1 MDARNQSKDRVFSL
15 WTLRRYLRPY
25 LPALATAASLM
36 TARAV
41 FLLFA
46 PWPLKLILDSVILR
60 KPLPWWAAGLLPSPF
75 THRFALLEYL
85 GIVLLFVGVAD
96 AMLAYLGN
104 RLLLRT
110 GQRTVFDVRRDLFAH
125 IQRLSLSFHRRQR
138 AGDLMAR
145 LGGDI
150 QTLQNFVVGIGTG
163 LFAHVLTMAGMVA
176 IMLAIDWRYALVV
189 FAAAPVLLFLVQNY
203 AARLTRALRLTR
215 RKEGELWGKVQEV
228 ISNVHLVQA
237 YGREPHEDDRFAAQ
251 AGLALDATLEAS
263 ELQSQFTPLV
273 GLVMALATGAVVWY
287 GATQVLSGKI
297 TAGDL
302 LVFLAYL
309 RGLATPVRQIAKM
322 AGVIGKSSVAAER
335 IGDVFSEVSEVR
347 EPTVPLVPVCCEGSI
362 EFRSVSFGYHPGKPV
377 LHDISFRGEPGQ
389 IIALVGSTG
398 AGKSTLVSLISR
410 FYDPASGQILLDGHD
425 LREMPLAFVRNQV
438 ALVPQEVLV
447 FHGSVWENIA
457 YGRAGA
463 GREEAVA
470 AARAVGI
477 HDHIQRFHN
486 GYDSLVGERGMTLSG
501 GQRQCL
507 SIARAMLRNAPIV
520 ILDEPTTGLDAGTE
534 RLVAEALRRLTQ
546 GRTTFVIAHHLA
558 TVTAANRILVLE
570 RGRVVQTGTHE
581 QLLRRQGRYRQLWT
595 SLSGGAPPSASRDSF
610 EECLSLP
617 AQVDFPLDDTTL
629 TRA

>member
-1 MDARNQSKDRVFSL
+1 MNPANQATRRSFSL
-15 WTLRRYLRPY
+15 WSLRTYLRPY
-25 LPALATAASLM
+25 YPALAAAASLM

-60 KPLPWWAAGLLPSPF
+60 KPLPLWAGGFLPNPL
-75 THRFALLEYL
+75 THRLALLEYL
-85 GIVLLFVGVAD
+85 GIALLLVGVAD
-96 AMLAYLGN
+96 AVLAYFGN

-110 GQRTVFDVRRDLFAH
+110 GQRVVFDIRRDLFAH
-125 IQRLSLSFHRRQR
+125 MQRLSLAFHRRQR

-150 QTLQNFVVGIGTG
+150 QTLQNFVVGVGTG
-163 LFAHVLTMAGMVA
+163 LFAHLLTMAGMVV
-176 IMLAIDWRYALVV
+176 IMLMIDWRYALVV
-189 FAAAPVLLFLVQNY
+189 IAGAPALLFLVQSY
-203 AARLTRALRLTR
+203 ATRLTKALRLAR

-237 YGREPHEDDRFAAQ
+237 YGREPDEDHRFAEQ
-251 AGLALDATLEAS
+251 AGRALEATLEAS

-287 GATQVLSGKI
+287 GAAQVLAGKI

-335 IGDVFSEVSEVR
+335 IGDVFAEESEIGD
-347 EPTVPLVPVCCEGSI
+347 PLHPLVTSSREGEV
-362 EFRSVSFGYHPGKPV
+362 EFRSVDFGYRPDQPV
-377 LHDISFRGEPGQ
+377 LHDVSFRAEPGRT
-389 IIALVGSTG
+389 IALVGPTG

-410 FYDPASGQILLDGHD
+410 FYDPVSGQILLDGHD
-425 LREMPLAFVRNQV
+425 LREMPLAWLRNQV

-447 FHGSVWENIA
+447 FHGSVWENVA
-457 YGRAGA
+457 YGRTGA
-463 GREEAVA
+463 GREDAIA
-470 AARAVGI
+470 AARATGI
-477 HDHIQRFHN
+477 HDLIARFPD
-486 GYDSLVGERGMTLSG
+486 GYDTLVGERGMTLSG

-520 ILDEPTTGLDAGTE
+520 ILDEPTTGLDANTE
-534 RLVAEALRRLTQ
+534 EFVTEAIRRLTR
-546 GRTTFVIAHHLA
+546 GRTTFVIAHQLA
-558 TVTAANRILVLE
+558 TIARSDLILVLE
-570 RGRVVQTGTHE
+570 RGRIVQMGTHE
-581 QLLRRQGRYRQLWT
+581 ELLGRRGRYWQLWN
-595 SLSGGAPPSASRDSF
+595 GGASAASDVSSF
-610 EECLSLP
+610 AISHEFRSAEHENISIE
-617 AQVDFPLDDTTL
+617 
-629 TRA
+629 

>member
-1 MDARNQSKDRVFSL
+1 MEANLHSKDRAFSL

-25 LPALATAASLM
+25 LPELTTAASLM
-36 TARAV
+36 TARSV

-60 KPLPWWAAGLLPSPF
+60 KPLPWWAAGLLPNPL

-85 GIVLLFVGVAD
+85 GTALLFVGIAD
-96 AMLAYLGN
+96 ATLAYLGN

-110 GQRTVFDVRRDLFAH
+110 GQRTVFDIRRDLFAH

-138 AGDLMAR
+138 AGDLMSR

-176 IMLAIDWRYALVV
+176 IMLMIDWRYALVV
-189 FAAAPVLLFLVQNY
+189 LAAAPVLLLLVQNY
-203 AARLTRALRLTR
+203 ATRLTKALRLAR

-237 YGREPHEDDRFAAQ
+237 YGRETHEDDRFAEQ
-251 AGLALDATLEAS
+251 AGLSLDATLEAS
-263 ELQSQFTPLV
+263 ELQSQFTPLI
-273 GLVMALATGAVVWY
+273 GLVMALATGVVVWY
-287 GATQVLSGKI
+287 GAVQVLAGKI

-322 AGVIGKSSVAAER
+322 AGVMGKSSVAAER
-335 IGDVFSEVSEVR
+335 IGDVFSAESEIR
-347 EPTVPLVPVCCEGSI
+347 EPSNPRVAISCAGSV
-362 EFRSVSFGYHPGKPV
+362 EFRSVDFGYFPGAPV
-377 LHDISFRGEPGQ
+377 LHDISFRVESGQ
-389 IIALVGSTG
+389 TIALVGSTG

-410 FYDPASGQILLDGHD
+410 FYDPACGQILLDGHD

-463 GREEAVA
+463 GREDAITA
-470 AARAVGI
+470 AQAAGI
-477 HDHIQRFHN
+477 HDRIARFPD
-486 GYDSLVGERGMTLSG
+486 GYDTVVGERGMTLSG

-520 ILDEPTTGLDAGTE
+520 ILDEPTTGLDAKTE
-534 RLVAEALRRLTQ
+534 RIVAEALRRLTE
-546 GRTTFVIAHHLA
+546 GRTTFVIAHRLA
-558 TVTAANRILVLE
+558 TITAADRILVLE
-570 RGRVVQTGTHE
+570 RGRLVQTGTHK
-581 QLLRRQGRYRQLWT
+581 QLLQEEGRYRHLWI
-595 SLSGGAPPSASRDSF
+595 SAFGGAPPIASQESF
-610 EECLSLP
+610 DECLPWP
-617 AQVDFPLDDTTL
+617 AEVDAPLDNATL

>member
-1 MDARNQSKDRVFSL
+1 MREPSPNKDRAFTL

-25 LPALATAASLM
+25 WPQLAGAGSLM

-46 PWPLKLILDSVILR
+46 PWPLKLILDSVILG
-60 KPLPWWAAGLLPSPF
+60 KPLPHWAAHFLPDPHL
-75 THRFALLEYL
+75 HRFALLEHL
-85 GIVLLFVGVAD
+85 GIALLLVGVAD
-96 AMLAYLGN
+96 ATLAYLGN
-104 RLLLRT
+104 RLLLLA

-150 QTLQNFVVGIGTG
+150 QTLQNFVVGVGTG
-163 LFAHVLTMAGMVA
+163 VFAHVLTMAGMVA
-176 IMLAIDWRYALVV
+176 IMLMIDWRYALVV
-189 FAAAPVLLFLVQNY
+189 FAVAPVLLLIVQNY
-203 AARLTRALRLTR
+203 ATRLTKALRLAR
-215 RKEGELWGKVQEV
+215 RKEGELWSKVQEV
-228 ISNVHLVQA
+228 IANVHMVQA
-237 YGREPHEDDRFAAQ
+237 YCRESHEDDRFTEQ
-251 AGLALDATLEAS
+251 AGLSLAATLEAS

-273 GLVMALATGAVVWY
+273 SLVMALATGAVVWY
-287 GATQVLSGKI
+287 GAVQVLAGKI

-322 AGVIGKSSVAAER
+322 AGVVGKSSVAAER
-335 IGDVFSEVSEVR
+335 IGDLFNQESEIR
-347 EPTVPLVPVCCEGSI
+347 EPASPHEPAACKGRV
-362 EFRSVSFGYHPGKPV
+362 EFRSVRFGYHPGEAV
-377 LHDISFRGEPGQ
+377 LDDISFCAEPGQ
-389 IIALVGSTG
+389 TIALVGSTG

-410 FYDPASGQILLDGHD
+410 FYDPTAGQILLDGQD
-425 LREMPLAFVRNQV
+425 LRNMPLAFVRNQV

-457 YGRAGA
+457 YGRPGA
-463 GREEAVA
+463 GREDAIA
-470 AARAVGI
+470 AARAAGI
-477 HDHIQRFHN
+477 DDRIARFPN
-486 GYDSLVGERGMTLSG
+486 GYDTVVGERGMTLSG

-534 RLVAEALRRLTQ
+534 SLVAEALRRLTRN
-546 GRTTFVIAHHLA
+546 RTTFVIAHRLA
-558 TVTAANRILVLE
+558 TVTSADRILVLE
-570 RGRVVQTGTHE
+570 RGRIVQTGSHN
-581 QLLRRQGRYRQLWT
+581 QLLRETGRYRELWT
-595 SLSGGAPPSASRDSF
+595 SAFGEAHAGSSTESMQENMSWPEQP
-610 EECLSLP
+610 
-617 AQVDFPLDDTTL
+617 DDATL